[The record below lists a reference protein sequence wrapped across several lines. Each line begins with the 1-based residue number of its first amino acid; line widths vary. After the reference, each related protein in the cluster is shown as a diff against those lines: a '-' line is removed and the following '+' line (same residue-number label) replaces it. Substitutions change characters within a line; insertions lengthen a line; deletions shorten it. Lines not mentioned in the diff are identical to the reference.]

1 MRTIAEFTNTTLIGE
16 FLIVLP
22 VYVSLLLLG
31 KALQGLIAAVKP
43 ITAAIPASVEFDEIL
58 AILVL
63 AAICFIAGL
72 ILCTRAGL
80 RAKNGIDRR
89 VMQRL
94 LGYMLLRGRV
104 MGKADDPAFAPALAE
119 IEEALV
125 PALIVE
131 ESENGSFSA
140 EGISGMTTATEP
152 LIGVINAGSSSL
164 KFSFYEGEKRLLTG
178 QVDGIGIRPKA
189 NATGADGESI
199 PPPEL
204 LGKPATAP
212 SELLP
217 AIVPWAREQLG
228 NRRLAALGHRV
239 VHGGMRYSRPARVT
253 PELLAELERLVP
265 LAPLHEPHNLAPI
278 RMALQLNPDLPQV
291 ACFDT
296 AFHRTAPEVEQ
307 AFALP
312 HSFYEEGVRRY
323 GFHGLS
329 YEYIASVLPQ
339 RAPEIAN
346 GRIVVAHLGNGCS
359 ACALLAG
366 VSVATTMGFTAL
378 DGLPMGTRCGEL
390 DAGVVLHLI
399 QQRNLEAEALV
410 DLLYRRSGML
420 GLSGVS
426 SDFRELLASE
436 EPRARFAVD
445 VFCYRVARHIASLAA
460 ALGGL
465 DGVVFTAG
473 VGENA
478 APVRAAVCR
487 ACAWLG
493 LELDEAANHE
503 HRERISTPTSR
514 VAALAIKTD
523 ENLMIA
529 RHARALAQR

>member
-1 MRTIAEFTNTTLIGE
+1 MD
-16 FLIVLP
+16 
-22 VYVSLLLLG
+22 
-31 KALQGLIAAVKP
+31 
-43 ITAAIPASVEFDEIL
+43 TAA
-58 AILVL
+58 
-63 AAICFIAGL
+63 
-72 ILCTRAGL
+72 
-80 RAKNGIDRR
+80 
-89 VMQRL
+89 
-94 LGYMLLRGRV
+94 
-104 MGKADDPAFAPALAE
+104 
-119 IEEALV
+119 
-125 PALIVE
+125 
-131 ESENGSFSA
+131 
-140 EGISGMTTATEP
+140 EP

-164 KFSFYEGEKRLLTG
+164 KFSFYEGEKRLLAG
-178 QVDGIGIRPKA
+178 QVDGIGVNPKA
-189 NATGADGESI
+189 SATGPDGAAVA
-199 PPPEL
+199 PPEL
-204 LGKPATAP
+204 GSKPATAP

-217 AIVPWAREQLG
+217 AIIPWARERLG
-228 NRRLAALGHRV
+228 GRRLAALGHRV
-239 VHGGMRYSRPARVT
+239 VHGGLRHSGPARVT
-253 PELLAELERLVP
+253 PELLAELEALVP

-278 RMALQLNPDLPQV
+278 KMALRLNPDLPQV

-312 HSFYEEGVRRY
+312 YSFYQDGIRRY

-346 GRIVVAHLGNGCS
+346 GQVVVAHLGNGCS
-359 ACALLAG
+359 ACALRDR
-366 VSVATTMGFTAL
+366 VSIATTMGFTAL

-399 QQRNLEAEALV
+399 QQKHMPPDELV

-420 GLSGVS
+420 GLSGFS
-426 SDFRELLASE
+426 SDFRDLLASDE
-436 EPRARFAVD
+436 RRAHFAVE

-478 APVRAAVCR
+478 APVRSAICR

-493 LELDEAANHE
+493 LDLDESANRE
-503 HRERISTPTSR
+503 DKERISTPNSR
-514 VAALAIKTD
+514 IAAYVIKTD

-529 RHARALAQR
+529 RHARALVTT